1 MSNNKISKLKV
12 GLLDFGNTKI
22 GKTSGDILNETFE
35 CVVAAEKAGYSRY
48 WLTEH
53 HNTFL
58 AWGGPELLIGLLAGI
73 TERIRIGSA
82 GILLSYYSPLKVAE
96 NFKLLATLFPGRI
109 DMGIA
114 RGLGGDLQV
123 AKAMLGQEVTGL
135 PPLEVFAQKLNDLA
149 GFLYK
154 KFPEEHPY
162 ASIIIPPHG
171 SAAVPDCWLLGSGSA
186 TVTLAASIGVS
197 FGYSVFLN
205 TATKNPQIIEE
216 FRQAYNTTGI
226 HPLPFANIAVAGA
239 CAFSEEEANRI
250 LTAFKNES
258 VLPSVVGTP
267 AQCREKILALSEMYG
282 VDEIIF
288 LDICTD
294 HEDKLNSIRLLSEAL
309 GLTSDQ

>member
-1 MSNNKISKLKV
+1 MSNNKTSKLKV

-73 TERIRIGSA
+73 TGRIRIGSA

-149 GFLYK
+149 GFL
-154 KFPEEHPY
+154 
-162 ASIIIPPHG
+162 
-171 SAAVPDCWLLGSGSA
+171 
-186 TVTLAASIGVS
+186 
-197 FGYSVFLN
+197 
-205 TATKNPQIIEE
+205 
-216 FRQAYNTTGI
+216 
-226 HPLPFANIAVAGA
+226 
-239 CAFSEEEANRI
+239 
-250 LTAFKNES
+250 
-258 VLPSVVGTP
+258 
-267 AQCREKILALSEMYG
+267 
-282 VDEIIF
+282 
-288 LDICTD
+288 
-294 HEDKLNSIRLLSEAL
+294 
-309 GLTSDQ
+309 